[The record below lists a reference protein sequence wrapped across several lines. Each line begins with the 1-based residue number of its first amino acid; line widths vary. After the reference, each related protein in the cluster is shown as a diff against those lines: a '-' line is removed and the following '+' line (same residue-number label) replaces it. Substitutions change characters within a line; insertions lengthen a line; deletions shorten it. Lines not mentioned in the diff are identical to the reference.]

1 MEVSWRITKY
11 WGFFKAFVI
20 SPNSRKYLPW
30 LAIAYWLRI
39 KFKNTREARVGKKCN
54 QLNSSQFLKGNNRH
68 AQDSLRALDL
78 LLCSYIEIL
87 RCFKLLNQSW
97 TSDMPEKNLTL
108 FFRDSQFR
116 YFSIDYI
123 SKNTEY
129 FLYLLRIMSRKLMF
143 FLEYDF

>member
-1 MEVSWRITKY
+1 
-11 WGFFKAFVI
+11 
-20 SPNSRKYLPW
+20 
-30 LAIAYWLRI
+30 
-39 KFKNTREARVGKKCN
+39 
-54 QLNSSQFLKGNNRH
+54 
-68 AQDSLRALDL
+68 
-78 LLCSYIEIL
+78 
-87 RCFKLLNQSW
+87 
-97 TSDMPEKNLTL
+97 MPEKNLTL